1 MPMADLND
9 YISINISRATTAV
22 ATTGFGVAMFVDE
35 FTNFSERV
43 RTYSSTTAILE
54 DFSTDSNVYKAAVKY
69 FGQERVPTSLLIGR
83 KQVDDVDGSV
93 GVLAN
98 STAYTLT
105 VNETAVTITSD
116 VDATA
121 IEIVAALKVAVDA
134 ESITGVTFTDNT
146 DGTFNVT
153 VSTGTAWSIVASD
166 NLTLANG
173 TSPEDWVEA
182 VVACSEENDDWYVL
196 TAAVRTKAD
205 QEAIADYV
213 ETLYRWYY
221 TATNDSTAKSV
232 VTTDDIGSV
241 VKANAYDRTKV
252 MWSGEAATD
261 FPELGHIGL
270 CITYIPGQVDWMYKT
285 IAGVTPD
292 TMSGTAKN
300 ILDTKG
306 YITYQT
312 LGGVN
317 VTLMANDESGLEYID
332 VINLVDYLHARM
344 QEGIYALLVNQPKVP
359 YTPSGATSIQ
369 AILLGVLTDQ
379 VTIGGLAA
387 TPAPV
392 VVVPNPRNLSQADR
406 TGRILSGV
414 TFEATLASSIRYVKV
429 NGTVTI

>member
-9 YISINISRATTAV
+9 YISINISRSTTAV
-22 ATTGFGVAMFVDE
+22 ATAGFGVAMFVDE
-35 FTNFSERV
+35 FTNYSERV
-43 RTYSSTTAILE
+43 RSYSSATAVLE
-54 DFSTDSNVYKAAVKY
+54 DFDTSSNAYKAAVKY
-69 FGQERVPTSLLIGR
+69 FGQERVPTELLIGR
-83 KQVDDVDGSV
+83 KQIDDVDGSV
-93 GVLAN
+93 ATVAD
-98 STAYTLT
+98 STDYSIT
-105 VNETAVTITSD
+105 VNGELVTITSD
-116 VDATA
+116 ADATSL
-121 IEIVAALKVAVDA
+121 EIVAALKVAVDA
-134 ESITGVTFTDNT
+134 EAITGLTFTDNV
-146 DGTFNVT
+146 DGTFNV
-153 VSTGTAWSIVASD
+153 SIATGTAWSISSTD
-166 NLTLANG
+166 NLTLVNG

-196 TAAVRTKAD
+196 TASTRTKAD
-205 QEAIADYV
+205 QEALADYV

-232 VTTDDIGSV
+232 STIDDIGSV

-252 MWSGEAATD
+252 MWSGEADSD

-292 TMSGTAKN
+292 SMNGTAKN
-300 ILDTKG
+300 VLDEKG
-306 YITYQT
+306 YITYQV

-317 VTLMANDESGLEYID
+317 VTLMGNDESGLEYID

-359 YTPSGATSIQ
+359 YTPAGATSVQ
-369 AILLGVLTDQ
+369 SILLGVLTDQ
-379 VTIGGLAA
+379 VSIGGLAA

-392 VVVPNPRNLSQADR
+392 VTVPNPRNLSQADR
-406 TGRILSGV
+406 TGRVLSGV

-429 NGTVTI
+429 NGVVTI